1 MILGLTGG
9 TGAGKS
15 AAAEMFRGLG
25 AYVSDADKI
34 SRGILEKSKPA
45 YDETVRRFGKGVLN
59 ADGTVNRK
67 ALAAIVFNDK
77 KELEA
82 LNQITHKYIF
92 EEAEREIGAA
102 VKSGKYPV
110 IVIDAPLL
118 FSDDFKIRYD
128 RSAAV
133 IADDEIRIKR
143 IMSRDG
149 MTRGEAEARMKNQL
163 SNAELIARADYVIEN
178 NRGVRELEQEVKN
191 LYERLIKQI

>member
-15 AAAEMFRGLG
+15 AAAEIFRVLG
-25 AYVSDADKI
+25 AYVSDADRI
-34 SRGILEKSKPA
+34 SRRILEKGMPA
-45 YDETVRRFGKGVLN
+45 YDETAERFGKDVLN
-59 ADGTVNRK
+59 PDGTVNRK
-67 ALAAIVFNDK
+67 ALAAIVFSDK

-92 EEAEREIGAA
+92 EETEREISAA

-110 IVIDAPLL
+110 VVIDAPLL

-128 RSAAV
+128 KSAAV

-149 MTRGEAEARMKNQL
+149 MTRDEAEARMKNQL

-178 NRGVRELEQEVKN
+178 NRGVRELEREVKN